1 MKTDWNRRTWRIAWP
16 IMLSNVSVPLLGAVD
31 MAVVGHL
38 PGPQYL
44 GAVAVGAL
52 VFTVAYHGFIFLRMG
67 TTGLTA
73 QALGAGRA
81 DEVRAWLA
89 RAGLLGGAIGA
100 LLIALQIPI
109 AWLGIQLIGPEPE
122 TAGLAEAYIRIRIW
136 GAPAALFN
144 FALLGWFFG
153 IQNSGAA
160 LVTQLFMNGLN
171 IGLDLL
177 FVAGFGWGVEGVA
190 WATLISEISTVFLGL
205 WLAAMSLRRIGGR
218 WERER
223 ITDLE
228 RMRRMLRVNADI
240 FVRSIVLQVC
250 FAAITAIGARIGPA
264 TLAAN
269 AILFNLLVFTAYI
282 LDGFSNAAEAL
293 TGEAIGRRDPV
304 SFRHSVFAAGRGAFI
319 GGLVLTL
326 VFWVAGPA
334 IIDLMTTVPE
344 VRAETRE
351 YLIWAIAMPMVSVW
365 SFLYDGI
372 FIGSTWTRA
381 MRDGMILSAIGY
393 VALLALFVPV
403 WGNHG
408 LWLAVS
414 LFMASRA
421 LTLAL
426 RYPRLSRTVGTAP
439 H

>member
-1 MKTDWNRRTWRIAWP
+1 
-16 IMLSNVSVPLLGAVD
+16 
-31 MAVVGHL
+31 
-38 PGPQYL
+38 
-44 GAVAVGAL
+44 
-52 VFTVAYHGFIFLRMG
+52 
-67 TTGLTA
+67 
-73 QALGAGRA
+73 
-81 DEVRAWLA
+81 
-89 RAGLLGGAIGA
+89 
-100 LLIALQIPI
+100 
-109 AWLGIQLIGPEPE
+109 
-122 TAGLAEAYIRIRIW
+122 
-136 GAPAALFN
+136 
-144 FALLGWFFG
+144 
-153 IQNSGAA
+153 
-160 LVTQLFMNGLN
+160 
-171 IGLDLL
+171 
-177 FVAGFGWGVEGVA
+177 
-190 WATLISEISTVFLGL
+190 
-205 WLAAMSLRRIGGR
+205 
-218 WERER
+218 
-223 ITDLE
+223 
-228 RMRRMLRVNADI
+228 
-240 FVRSIVLQVC
+240 VLQVC

-293 TGEAIGRRDPV
+293 TGEAIGRRDPA